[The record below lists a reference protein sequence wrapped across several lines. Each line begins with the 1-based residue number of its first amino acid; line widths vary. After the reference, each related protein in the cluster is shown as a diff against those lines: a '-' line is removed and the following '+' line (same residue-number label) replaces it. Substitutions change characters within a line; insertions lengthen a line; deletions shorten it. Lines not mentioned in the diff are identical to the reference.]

1 MPVNSLWIDKCVLLD
16 MIEPKWE
23 LGIIQLFRNTSMKTI
38 IRSIILLLFIVFYMI
53 VAISQS
59 YAAGEG
65 DFHAV
70 ATYECIGL
78 YFKSPDLG
86 QCDVQFRRDGASNWR
101 DAYPLVYDSRDNQY
115 RGSIVGLQPDTSY
128 SVKIT
133 LKSKSHELSCKTR
146 NDSFPIG
153 KITYLDGGISSKPL
167 VITESGTPEAYH
179 LITPAKDTRATIDV
193 RNAENYTCVIDANYV
208 IVRGVEFSN
217 AAIHGLVIKSRRHD
231 NIIEDCHFVFWGRV
245 GGPRTYG
252 NEGGMDSAIYAERH
266 AGNLTVQRNLIENPR
281 GASNDWD
288 TGHPNGPQAITLI
301 NSSGGNVIRYNE
313 IHSTEDHGYNDGIG
327 GASNFSFEGSPNR
340 DSDIYGN
347 IIANVWDDAI
357 ESEGAN
363 MNVRIF
369 NNYIEKTFQDIATAC
384 TSKGPL
390 YIFRNVFGQSRRTH
404 RDPLGGSM
412 IKVGQRDE
420 FGGGR
425 KFVFHNTAIQPKG
438 AFNVFSGHVNPNT
451 VTRNNIFDC
460 PGRLTSSRQVDVPCD
475 FDYDLFTGSERG
487 IARERHGIR
496 GNPAFVKSYGLEFY
510 PSSTTTRIQWGKVPV
525 QQGDRT
531 VNLTDPVTTVP
542 NPVIDSG
549 VRIPN
554 FNDDY
559 AGKAPD
565 LGAFELGLPPIR
577 FGRRAV
583 SDIWAPWELH

>member
-1 MPVNSLWIDKCVLLD
+1 MIGPKWSMGFIYLFWSISMSTIIQCIKLYMLVLL
-16 MIEPKWE
+16 
-23 LGIIQLFRNTSMKTI
+23 
-38 IRSIILLLFIVFYMI
+38 
-53 VAISQS
+53 
-59 YAAGEG
+59 YAATGISALYGGGED

-86 QCDVQFRRDGASNWR
+86 PCDVSFRQDGTSTWR
-101 DAYPLVYDSRDNQY
+101 EGYPLVFDTRDNQY
-115 RGSIVGLQPDTSY
+115 RGSIVGLMPATSY

-133 LKSKSHELSCKTR
+133 LNGKSHELACKTKT
-146 NDSFPIG
+146 DSFPIG
-153 KITYLDGGISSKPL
+153 KMTYLEGGISSKSL
-167 VITESGTPEAYH
+167 VITESGTPEGYH
-179 LITPAKDTRATIDV
+179 LITPAKDSKATIDV
-193 RNAENYTCVIDANYV
+193 RKAENYTCVIDADYV
-208 IVRGVEFSN
+208 IVRGVEFCN
-217 AAIHGLVIKSRRHD
+217 AAIHGLIIKSRHHD
-231 NIIEDCHFVFWGRV
+231 NVVEDCHFTFWGRI
-245 GGPRTYG
+245 GGPMSYG
-252 NEGGMDSAIYAERH
+252 NEGGMDSAIYAERQS
-266 AGNLTVQRNLIENPR
+266 GNLTIQRNLIENPR

-288 TGHPNGPQAITLI
+288 TGHPDGPQGITLI

-313 IHSTEDHGYNDGIG
+313 IRSTEDHGYNDAIG
-327 GASNFSFEGSPNR
+327 GGSNFSFEGSPNR

-363 MNVRIF
+363 MNVRIW
-369 NNYIEKTFQDIATAC
+369 NNYIEKTFQHIATAC

-390 YIFRNVFGQSRRTH
+390 YIFRNVFGESRRTH

-412 IKVGQRDE
+412 IKVGEKDE

-425 KFVFHNTAIQPKG
+425 KFVFHNTSIQPKG
-438 AFNVFSGHVNPNT
+438 AFHAFSSHVNPNT

-460 PGRLTSSRQVDVPCD
+460 PGRLASSRQVDIPSD
-475 FDYDLFTGSERG
+475 FDYDLFTGMDRG

-496 GNPAFVKSYGLEFY
+496 GNPVFIKSYGLEFY
-510 PSSTTTRIQWGKVPV
+510 PASTTTRIKWGKVPV

-531 VNLTDPVTTVP
+531 VNLTDPVITVP
-542 NPVIDSG
+542 NSVIDSG

-565 LGAFELGLPPIR
+565 LGAFELGRPPIR
-577 FGRRAV
+577 FGRRAM
-583 SDIWAPWELH
+583 SDIWAPWEFH

>member
-1 MPVNSLWIDKCVLLD
+1 MS
-16 MIEPKWE
+16 
-23 LGIIQLFRNTSMKTI
+23 TI
-38 IRSIILLLFIVFYMI
+38 MRSIELYLLVLSCTT
-53 VAISQS
+53 AGISES
-59 YAAGEG
+59 YAAGED

-78 YFKSPDLG
+78 YLKSPDLG
-86 QCDVQFRRDGASNWR
+86 QCDVRFRPDDASTWR
-101 DAYPLVYDSRDNQY
+101 EGYPLVYDPRDSEY

-128 SVKIT
+128 TVRIT
-133 LKSKSHELSCKTR
+133 LKGKDYELACKTR

-153 KITYLDGGISSKPL
+153 RTTYLEGGISSKPL
-167 VITESGTPEAYH
+167 IITESGTPEAYH
-179 LITPAKDTRATIDV
+179 LITPAKDSRAAIDV
-193 RNAENYTCVIDANYV
+193 RNAESYTCVIDANYV
-208 IVRGVEFSN
+208 IVRGVEFRN

-231 NIIEDCHFVFWGRV
+231 NVIEDCHFTFWGRI
-245 GGPRTYG
+245 GGPRAYG

-266 AGNLTVQRNLIENPR
+266 AGNLTIQRNLIENPR

-288 TGHPNGPQAITLI
+288 TGHPNGPQGITLI

-313 IHSTEDHGYNDGIG
+313 IRSTEDHGYNDGIG
-327 GASNFSFEGSPNR
+327 GGSNFSFEGSPNR

-369 NNYIEKTFQDIATAC
+369 NNYIEKTFQGVATAC

-390 YIFRNVFGQSRRTH
+390 YIFRNVFAESRRTH

-412 IKVGQRDE
+412 IKVGERDE

-460 PGRLTSSRQVDVPCD
+460 PGRLTSSRQVGIPCD
-475 FDYDLFTGSERG
+475 FDYDLFTGSDRG

-510 PSSTTTRIQWGKVPV
+510 PASTSTKIQWGKVPV
-525 QQGDRT
+525 RQGDRT
-531 VNLTDPVTTVP
+531 VKLTDPVTTVP

-549 VRIPN
+549 VTIPN

-565 LGAFELGLPPIR
+565 LGAFELGRPPIR

-583 SDIWAPWELH
+583 SGVWAPWELH